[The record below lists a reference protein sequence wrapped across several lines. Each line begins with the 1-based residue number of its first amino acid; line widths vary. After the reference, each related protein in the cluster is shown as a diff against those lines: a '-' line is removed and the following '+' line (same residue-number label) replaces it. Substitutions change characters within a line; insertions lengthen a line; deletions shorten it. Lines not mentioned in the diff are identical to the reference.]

1 MDDTFKQDNED
12 ELNKVFPVS
21 PTMRKKRL
29 DSPKKR
35 PRAGS
40 LPKGEFTLDSIVQ
53 PKDTKKGK
61 KKVLLRESMPINFAK
76 QNGNDQPR
84 IEKKESGEKRKKKDG
99 INRKFI
105 RKNAKKGVN
114 QKKKYMNGNN
124 GNKIKVVGKVS
135 NKLNALI
142 QQLTKNTEEKPVEKI
157 ENPIGEKVVIAP
169 RIKAA
174 LEKFNKK
181 ADERPKIYH
190 YGEKGYRR
198 PRQLRIPRDNQGDT
212 SKDNIS
218 TEGNIISTE
227 GNNTYKDD
235 DYEYEEYEDEEEE
248 YEEEIEEEEIQEEE
262 NKEEE
267 KKEENKEED
276 MNQRRARSKSTRKK
290 KSRKEGRS
298 NSVRKRKV
306 QLKVGNQDNQ
316 GKNDKSF
323 ENSINKY
330 QSSHFDF
337 SDSEIE
343 SNMFEDNGG
352 NNDNREGYNSN
363 IHYKRGKSRHR
374 SKQKKR

>member
-1 MDDTFKQDNED
+1 MDDTFKKDNED
-12 ELNKVFPVS
+12 ELKKVFPVS
-21 PTMRKKRL
+21 PTMRKKKI

-40 LPKGEFTLDSIVQ
+40 LPKKEFTLDSLVQ
-53 PKDTKKGK
+53 PIDTKKGK
-61 KKVLLRESMPINFAK
+61 KKILRESMADGLPK
-76 QNGNDQPR
+76 QNDNDS
-84 IEKKESGEKRKKKDG
+84 IDKRKKKDG
-99 INRKFI
+99 INRKFM

-114 QKKKYMNGNN
+114 QKKKNIYGNN

-142 QQLTKNTEEKPVEKI
+142 QQLTKVTEEKPVEKS

-181 ADERPKIYH
+181 AEDKPKIYH
-190 YGEKGYRR
+190 YGAKGYRR

-248 YEEEIEEEEIQEEE
+248 YEEEIEEEEILEEGNGEEEKKEEE

-267 KKEENKEED
+267 
-276 MNQRRARSKSTRKK
+276 MNQRKARSKSTRKK
-290 KSRKEGRS
+290 KVEKKRKEDLI
-298 NSVRKRKV
+298 V
-306 QLKVGNQDNQ
+306 
-316 GKNDKSF
+316 
-323 ENSINKY
+323 
-330 QSSHFDF
+330 
-337 SDSEIE
+337 
-343 SNMFEDNGG
+343 
-352 NNDNREGYNSN
+352 
-363 IHYKRGKSRHR
+363 
-374 SKQKKR
+374 